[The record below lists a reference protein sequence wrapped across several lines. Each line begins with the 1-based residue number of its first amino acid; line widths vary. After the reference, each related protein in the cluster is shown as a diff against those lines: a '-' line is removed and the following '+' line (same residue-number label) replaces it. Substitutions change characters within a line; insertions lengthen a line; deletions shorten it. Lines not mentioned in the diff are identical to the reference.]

1 MTRFDVALA
10 PQPITSVGDGAIV
23 PIVLCGGSGTR
34 LWPMSRRDFAK
45 QHAPVLGAESP
56 FQETLRRLAANP
68 VFAAPIVITSV
79 AGRFIAAEQAAAV
92 RVGIELVLEPEGRDT
107 LAAATLGALVLA
119 ARGGEETLGLLLPSD
134 HLIPDPDA
142 FAAAAAAAAAAAS
155 GGDLVTFGL
164 MPRGP
169 ATGYGYIRPG
179 ATAEKGGFHI
189 GAFVEK
195 PDAARAETLVAEG
208 YLWNAGM
215 FCFKAGAALREIE
228 AHAPGTLRAVRAA
241 LDEGGMDLG
250 SLRLGDSYAAIPKT
264 SFDIG
269 VMEKT
274 RRGVVMPADFTWS
287 DVGDWREIWTVSPR
301 DEAGVVTVGDVVARD
316 SRDSYLRS
324 SGRLVCAVG
333 VENLAVIETPDAVL
347 VCPMDRAQEVKALV
361 ATLERDGRSEATASA
376 RSYRPWG
383 WYQTMDI
390 GPRFR
395 VKRIV
400 VNPGAKLSL
409 QRHHHRAE
417 HWVVVHG
424 TAEVTRDAEVMLV
437 HENQSVYLPLGS
449 VHRLANPGK
458 IPCELIEVQTGSY
471 LEEDDI
477 IRIEDDFGRG

>member
-1 MTRFDVALA
+1 MTRFDVALS
-10 PQPITSVGDGAIV
+10 PQPAAPIGDGAIV

-34 LWPMSRRDFAK
+34 LWPMSRRDYAK

-68 VFAAPIVITSV
+68 IFAAPIVITSV
-79 AGRFIAAEQAAAV
+79 GGRFIAAEQAAAV

-119 ARGGEETLGLLLPSD
+119 ERGGTEAIGLLLPSD
-134 HLIPDPDA
+134 HLIPDPEA
-142 FAAAAAAAAAAAS
+142 FAAAAAAAATAAS

-164 MPRGP
+164 TPRNP

-179 ATAEKGGFHI
+179 APAEKGGFHV

-195 PDAARAETLVAEG
+195 PDAERAETLVNEG

-215 FCFKAGAALREIE
+215 FCFKAGAALREIDL
-228 AHAPGTLRAVRAA
+228 HAPETLHGVRNAIA
-241 LDEGGMDLG
+241 EGGMDLG
-250 SLRLGDSYAAIPKT
+250 SLRLGDSYVEVPKT
-264 SFDIG
+264 SIDFG

-274 RRGVVMPADFTWS
+274 RRAVVMPADFDWS
-287 DVGDWREIWTVSPR
+287 DVGDWREIWAVSPR
-301 DEAGVVTVGDVVARD
+301 DETGVATVGDVVVRD
-316 SRDSYLRS
+316 SRDSYIRS

-347 VCPMDRAQEVKALV
+347 VCPMDRTQDVKALV
-361 ATLERDGRSEATASA
+361 SALERDGRVEATASA

-390 GPRFR
+390 GARFR

-400 VNPGAKLSL
+400 VTPGAKLSL

-417 HWVVVHG
+417 HWVVVKG